1 MPLFCRAELDE
12 REDGHGDNAG
22 DRFCRRCV
30 LSVGSTR
37 ELGMC
42 TRSPICGGDND
53 ALEHNP
59 RPCSACQPA
68 TFRRTRIGRPSRSQW
83 SPQHGRGDHGTYGSN
98 AMYRGGQVIQD
109 FGQGR
114 DMSEDLSEMD
124 NHLLWSS
131 CRPHQVQTSVQTR
144 VHMNLN
150 LCLSRHLFGTSGGRK
165 GCDWCADSDPPLS
178 RMC

>member
-1 MPLFCRAELDE
+1 MATVTTRTMDFVAAVFSRLVPL
-12 REDGHGDNAG
+12 
-22 DRFCRRCV
+22 V
-30 LSVGSTR
+30 SSTCSICTPDH
-37 ELGMC
+37 EI

-53 ALEHNP
+53 VVEHNC
-59 RPCSACQPA
+59 RPCSVYQPA

-83 SPQHGRGDHGTYGSN
+83 SPQHGRGDHGTYGGN

-131 CRPHQVQTSVQTR
+131 CRPHQVQTSVQSR
-144 VHMNLN
+144 VQMDVDLC
-150 LCLSRHLFGTSGGRK
+150 LCLSRHCFGMSEPQGLR
-165 GCDWCADSDPPLS
+165 LMS
-178 RMC
+178 R